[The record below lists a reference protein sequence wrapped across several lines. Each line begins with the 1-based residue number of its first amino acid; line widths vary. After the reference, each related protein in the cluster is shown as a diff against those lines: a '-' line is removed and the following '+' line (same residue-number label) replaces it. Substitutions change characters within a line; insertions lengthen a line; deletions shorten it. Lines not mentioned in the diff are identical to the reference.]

1 MASVHGKLILVV
13 EDERAIRDMI
23 AFGLKRAG
31 YAVREA
37 EDCRTAREALADR
50 LPDLM
55 LVDWMLPDMSGLEL
69 TRLVKRDRPTR
80 ELPIIMLTAR
90 AAEGDKVMGL
100 ENGADDYI
108 TKPFSPRELLARISA
123 VLRRAGTLGLD
134 QIIEFEDLKLDQ
146 QGQRITVNDEVLP
159 LPRTEFR
166 MLELFMSRPERV
178 FSREQLIA
186 RLWGNETG
194 VEDRTIDVCIRRL
207 RMALEP
213 YGLDHYIQTVR
224 SAGYRFS
231 NKAP

>member
-1 MASVHGKLILVV
+1 MHGKLILVV

-23 AFGLKRAG
+23 AFALKRAG

-37 EDCRTAREALADR
+37 EDSRTAREALADR

-69 TRLVKRDRPTR
+69 TRAVKRDRHTR

-90 AAEGDKVMGL
+90 AEEGDKITGL
-100 ENGADDYI
+100 ENGADDYV
-108 TKPFSPRELLARISA
+108 TKPFSPRELVARIGA
-123 VLRRAGTLGLD
+123 VLRRAGTVGLN
-134 QIIEFEDLKLDQ
+134 QVLEFEGLKLDQ
-146 QGQRITVNDEVLP
+146 EGQRITINDEVLP
-159 LPRTEFR
+159 LARTEFR
-166 MLELFMSRPERV
+166 MLEFFMSRPERV

-186 RLWGNETG
+186 RLWGSDTS

-213 YGLDHYIQTVR
+213 YGMDRYIQTVR

-231 NKAP
+231 NKAQ